1 MVVER
6 DGAWRMLQ
14 DPATDAAALAE
25 IAGAYPEFAEAVG
38 KHPNAYPELIAW
50 SRSFVPARATSPSQP
65 VLSQPVPART
75 GRRVLWIVVLVVV
88 LAAPVIPAIKTVLG
102 ASAGYGFGV
111 VVLSWVAYA
120 LPGVAM
126 ALLGGI
132 AAPTAGRTVGVVA
145 LGIVAA
151 GAELLPVWLILTMD
165 YQPVI
170 YAALSTL
177 AGVALFLA
185 WAVGRPLR
193 GPAYTFLIVVV
204 AIQIGLF
211 FVATGLTRTVYSFL
225 ADVGAAVDTAVLAIS
240 LGAVVMLVLETI
252 AVVGVVVLA
261 WAVSR
266 AVERRAA
273 HG

>member
-1 MVVER
+1 MYER
-6 DGAWRMLQ
+6 DVAWAMLH

-25 IAGAYPEFAEAVG
+25 IAGAYPEFADAVG
-38 KHPNAYPELIAW
+38 RHPNAYPELIAW
-50 SRSFVPARATSPSQP
+50 SRSFAPAHAPATP
-65 VLSQPVPART
+65 LAAGT
-75 GRRVLWIVVLVVV
+75 GRRALWVVVLVVV
-88 LAAPVIPAIKTVLG
+88 LAAPFVSAIKTVLG
-102 ASAGYGFGV
+102 ASTGYGFGV

-126 ALLGGI
+126 AVLGGI
-132 AAPTAGRTVGVVA
+132 AAPTAGRKAGVVA

-151 GAELLPVWLILTMD
+151 VAELLPVWLIMTMD
-165 YQPVI
+165 YQPVL

-211 FVATGLTRTVYSFL
+211 FVATGLTRSVYSFL
-225 ADVGAAVDTAVLAIS
+225 AGVGAAVDTVPLAIS
-240 LGAVVMLVLETI
+240 LGAGVMVLLEMI

-273 HG
+273 RP